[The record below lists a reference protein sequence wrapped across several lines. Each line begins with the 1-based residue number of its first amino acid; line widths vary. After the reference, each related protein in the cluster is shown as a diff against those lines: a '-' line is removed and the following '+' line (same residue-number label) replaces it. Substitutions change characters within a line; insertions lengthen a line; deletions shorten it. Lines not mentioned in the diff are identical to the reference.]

1 MTRRT
6 PIRFLPLLALVFALS
21 LIAPGLARAAML
33 RDASFE
39 DNRREAVLT
48 LKFDAEPQIRYT
60 PMTDSRILMLDFQ
73 NAAFPNGKEKFA
85 PRTELVEYLSIAQFD
100 RDRLRLVLKVAIG
113 TVVNVYRYPV
123 PGTTEIRYAV
133 VIERE
138 ASMERFPVVTGKKTR
153 PRIVIDP
160 GHGGHDNGAIGRIT
174 SDKEVGLN
182 IAKEIK
188 RLFDQ
193 DGRVEAY
200 YTRLSD
206 HFIPLEDRSHFARR
220 VEADAFI
227 SMHANMMVRDSW
239 TKGVEVWYLSEKGAQ
254 KEMSRV
260 LTDKGV
266 VSSGGPRRRPQM
278 SGGGVDQIILSM
290 QQGKTISQASLLA
303 RLINRNLVHWTGQET
318 RGVKRSNF
326 KVLRPIE
333 IPCCLVEFGFLSN
346 LDEEKLMATKLY
358 HQRAARAV
366 YDATMEWM
374 ARTGRLQGTQARGLI
389 QAAVSE
395 EERGEMTSGV
405 EEELSGDRVPLAM
418 KNTPLG
424 QAIGRLKKSRATR

>member
-1 MTRRT
+1 MRL
-6 PIRFLPLLALVFALS
+6 RFWRVLALCLMLS
-21 LIAPGLARAAML
+21 ASAHAAML

-39 DNRREAVLT
+39 DNSREAVLM

-60 PMTDSRILMLDFQ
+60 PMTDSRILMLDFA

-100 RDRLRLVLKVAIG
+100 KERLRLVLKVATG

-123 PGTTEIRYAV
+123 PGTTEVRYAV
-133 VIERE
+133 VIEKE
-138 ASMERFPVVTGKKTR
+138 ASMDRFPVVAGKKTR

-174 SDKEVGLN
+174 SDKEVGLA

-193 DGRVEAY
+193 DGRIEAF

-227 SMHANMMVRDSW
+227 SFHANMMVRDNW

-254 KEMSRV
+254 KEMQRV
-260 LTDKGV
+260 LQEKGV
-266 VSSGGPRRRPQM
+266 VAPSSGPRRRPQM

-290 QQGKTISQASLLA
+290 QQGKTLSQASLLA
-303 RLINRNLVHWTGQET
+303 RLINRNLMHWTGQES

-326 KVLRPIE
+326 RVLRPIE

-358 HQRAARAV
+358 QQRAARAV
-366 YDATMEWM
+366 YDATLEWM
-374 ARTGRLQGTQARGLI
+374 ARTGRIQGQQARGLI

-395 EERGEMTSGV
+395 EERGDMTSGV

-418 KNTPLG
+418 KETPLG
-424 QAIGRLKKSRATR
+424 KAAARLKKSRTSR